1 MREEETQASVPV
13 YCPRREAPNPPSA
26 EFCGQC
32 GSALRRVR
40 GRRRGAWRKVEATFF
55 SAGRWIVRNE
65 VLYEFLSFLL
75 VLGVLYL
82 GIMGGLMVL
91 LMTDSPLRSVYS
103 DSMNHHG
110 DNRWWRMEFERRGIS
125 TSNFP
130 LQDGFAKGDL
140 LLIRGVDP
148 AEIRVGD
155 VVVYEGSRGLIVH
168 RVLKIWSDEGENLI
182 FQTKGDANP
191 HADTPIQAEA
201 VVGKVIAVIPK
212 LGWLSIWWR
221 GA

>member
-1 MREEETQASVPV
+1 MKKEETRAYVPV
-13 YCPRREAPNPPSA
+13 YCPRCGAPNLPGA
-26 EFCGQC
+26 KLCGQC
-32 GSALRRVR
+32 GTALKARVR
-40 GRRRGAWRKVEATFF
+40 TSGILRKVEANVL
-55 SAGRWIVRNE
+55 SAGRWIAKNE

-75 VLGVLYL
+75 VLGALYL

-103 DSMNHHG
+103 DSMNHRTVG
-110 DNRWWRMEFERRGIS
+110 DGWRAVFEERGVS

-130 LQDGFAKGDL
+130 LQGGFAKGDL

-168 RVLKIWSDEGENLI
+168 RVLEIRSDEKGNLT
-182 FQTKGDANP
+182 FQTKGDANIP
-191 HADTPIQAEA
+191 FDAPIRAEA
-201 VVGKVIAVIPK
+201 VVGKVIAVVPK

-221 GA
+221 GG

>member
-1 MREEETQASVPV
+1 MRRAHGLWRRIEKAS
-13 YCPRREAPNPPSA
+13 
-26 EFCGQC
+26 
-32 GSALRRVR
+32 L
-40 GRRRGAWRKVEATFF
+40 
-55 SAGRWIVRNE
+55 SAGGWIARNE

-75 VLGVLYL
+75 VLGALYL
-82 GIMGGLMVL
+82 GIMGGLMTL

-110 DNRWWRMEFERRGIS
+110 DNRWWRTEFERQGIS

-140 LLIRGVDP
+140 LLIRGADP

-168 RVLKIWSDEGENLI
+168 RVLKIWSDEGGNLI
-182 FQTKGDANP
+182 FQTKGDANAP
-191 HADTPIQAEA
+191 ADTPIREEA
-201 VVGKVIAVIPK
+201 VVGKVIAVVPK